1 VFNPRLDTAVT
12 SSLGK
17 VYEYMTASYKPEIL
31 ADAMML
37 ELYGNAEKFFS
48 VMYIT
53 EGIEK
58 VFNEVIDALEY
69 GFCIA
74 LWSLKTFYL

>member
-37 ELYGNAEKFFS
+37 ELHGNAEKFFS

-53 EGIEK
+53 EGIRK
-58 VFNEVIDALEY
+58 SSTRLST
-69 GFCIA
+69 
-74 LWSLKTFYL
+74 L